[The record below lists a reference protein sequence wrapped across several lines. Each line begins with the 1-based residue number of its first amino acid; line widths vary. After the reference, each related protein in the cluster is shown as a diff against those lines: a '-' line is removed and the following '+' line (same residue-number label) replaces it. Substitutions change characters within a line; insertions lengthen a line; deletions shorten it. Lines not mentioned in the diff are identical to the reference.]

1 MQKTRGFFARVL
13 IDLDLLRKLP
23 NQILIEKSGYAF
35 ITDIEYERLPLF
47 CSHWRMIGHK
57 SSATNQLNHVSQKT
71 KPSAENKGMD
81 QVYVP

>member
-1 MQKTRGFFARVL
+1 PKAIFSIARRIGTPLALDDCTMQKTRGFFARVL

-47 CSHWRMIGHK
+47 CSH
-57 SSATNQLNHVSQKT
+57 
-71 KPSAENKGMD
+71 
-81 QVYVP
+81 